1 MNDCAQSASGIE
13 AERDELR
20 AEVERLRRRL
30 AKVEGTAAAA
40 LGTESK
46 RMEQDLLAQQAVL
59 WAFLDNT
66 PALMFV
72 KDLEGRFVLVN
83 EEYTKFAGRSSAELL
98 GHPGSS
104 VLAAADVPRMD
115 AADRRALTEGRMQF
129 AATLTV
135 PDGSRRTFM
144 TVKFPIRDERGEVF
158 GVGTV
163 AIDMSREQEAEQARA
178 ALQETIIAAQEAT
191 IRELTIPLLP
201 IADHVVAMPLVGTI
215 NERRA
220 QQILDALLEGITRH
234 QATVAI
240 LDVTG
245 IRIVDTHVAQA
256 LVHAAQ
262 AAKLLGAEVVLT
274 GMSPAIA
281 RTLVDLG
288 ADLQGIVTL
297 GTLQS
302 GIAWAIRGR
311 R

>member
-1 MNDCAQSASGIE
+1 MNEGAGRASGIE

-30 AKVEGTAAAA
+30 AEVEGAAAP
-40 LGTESK
+40 LTEPK
-46 RMEQDLLAQQAVL
+46 RMEQDPWTQQAVL
-59 WAFLDNT
+59 RAFLDNT
-66 PALMFV
+66 PALMLV
-72 KDLEGRFVLVN
+72 KDLGGRFVLVN
-83 EEYTKFAGRSSAELL
+83 EEYAKFTGRSSAELL
-98 GHPGSS
+98 GRLGTS
-104 VLAAADVPRMD
+104 VLSAADAPMMD
-115 AADRRALTEGRMQF
+115 AADRRAVTEGRLHF
-129 AATLTV
+129 VATLTLA
-135 PDGSRRTFM
+135 DGSRKTFV
-144 TVKFPIRDERGEVF
+144 TVKFPIRDEQGEVF

-163 AIDMSREQEAEQARA
+163 AVDMSREQEAEEARA
-178 ALQETIIAAQEAT
+178 ALQEKIIVAQEAT
-191 IRELTIPLLP
+191 IRELTTPLLP

-215 NERRA
+215 DERRA
-220 QQILDALLEGITRH
+220 QQILDALLDGITRH

-245 IRIVDTHVAQA
+245 IRVVDTHVAHA

-262 AAKLLGAEVVLT
+262 AAKLLGASVVLT

-281 RTLVDLG
+281 QTLVELG

>member
-1 MNDCAQSASGIE
+1 MRECAETASSIE

-30 AKVEGTAAAA
+30 AEVEGAAVDAHA
-40 LGTESK
+40 SK
-46 RMEQDLLAQQAVL
+46 RMDEDLRAQQAVL
-59 WAFLDNT
+59 RAFLDNT

-83 EEYTKFAGRSSAELL
+83 EEYGRFAGRPAAELL
-98 GHPGSS
+98 GRQGSA
-104 VLAAADVPRMD
+104 VLAAADVPTMD
-115 AADRRALTEGRMQF
+115 AADRRAMTEGRQQF

-135 PDGSRRTFM
+135 PDGGKRTYL
-144 TVKFPIRDERGEVF
+144 TVKFPIRDGQGEAF

-163 AIDMSREQEAEQARA
+163 AIDMSREQDAEDARA

-191 IRELTIPLLP
+191 IRELTTPLLP

-215 NERRA
+215 DERRA
-220 QQILDALLEGITRH
+220 AQILDALLEGITRH

-245 IRIVDTHVAQA
+245 IRIVDTHVAHA

-262 AAKLLGAEVVLT
+262 AAKLLGARVVLT
-274 GMSPAIA
+274 GMSPSIA

-302 GIAWAIRGR
+302 GIAWAIRGPR
-311 R
+311 

>member
-1 MNDCAQSASGIE
+1 MNEGAENASGIE

-30 AKVEGTAAAA
+30 AEVEGTAAS
-40 LGTESK
+40 GTESK
-46 RMEQDLLAQQAVL
+46 RVEQDLLAQQAVL
-59 WAFLDNT
+59 RAFLDNT

-83 EEYTKFAGRSSAELL
+83 EEYAKFAGRTPAELM
-98 GHPGSS
+98 GRVGTS
-104 VLAAADVPRMD
+104 VLAASDAPKMD
-115 AADRRALTEGRMQF
+115 AADRRAMTEGRLHF
-129 AATLTV
+129 TATLTI
-135 PDGSRRTFM
+135 PDGSRKTFV
-144 TVKFPIRDERGEVF
+144 TVKFPIRDEEDELL

-163 AIDMSREQEAEQARA
+163 AIDMSREQEAEEARA
-178 ALQETIIAAQEAT
+178 ALQEKIIAAQEAT
-191 IRELTIPLLP
+191 IRELTTPLLP
-201 IADHVVAMPLVGTI
+201 ITDHVVAMPLVGTI

-245 IRIVDTHVAQA
+245 IRIVDTHVAHA

-262 AAKLLGAEVVLT
+262 AAKLLGTRVVLT

-281 RTLVDLG
+281 QTFVELG

>member
-1 MNDCAQSASGIE
+1 MNEGAERASGIE

-30 AKVEGTAAAA
+30 AEVEGAAAS
-40 LGTESK
+40 GTESK
-46 RMEQDLLAQQAVL
+46 RVDQDLLAQQAVL
-59 WAFLDNT
+59 RAFLDNT

-83 EEYTKFAGRSSAELL
+83 EEYAKFAGRTTAELL
-98 GHPGSS
+98 GRLGTS
-104 VLAAADVPRMD
+104 VLAAADAPKMD
-115 AADRRALTEGRMQF
+115 AADRRAMTEGRLHF
-129 AATLTV
+129 AATLTI
-135 PDGSRRTFM
+135 PDGSRKTFV
-144 TVKFPIRDERGEVF
+144 TVKFPIRDEQGELL

-163 AIDMSREQEAEQARA
+163 AIDMSREQEAEEARA
-178 ALQETIIAAQEAT
+178 ALQEKIIAAQEAT
-191 IRELTIPLLP
+191 IRELTTPLLP

-215 NERRA
+215 NEQRA
-220 QQILDALLEGITRH
+220 QQILDALLDGITRH

-245 IRIVDTHVAQA
+245 IRIVDTHVAHT
-256 LVHAAQ
+256 LVHAAR
-262 AAKLLGAEVVLT
+262 AAKLLGASVVLT

-281 RTLVDLG
+281 QTLVDLG
-288 ADLQGIVTL
+288 ADFQGLVTL

-302 GIAWAIRGR
+302 GISWAIRGR